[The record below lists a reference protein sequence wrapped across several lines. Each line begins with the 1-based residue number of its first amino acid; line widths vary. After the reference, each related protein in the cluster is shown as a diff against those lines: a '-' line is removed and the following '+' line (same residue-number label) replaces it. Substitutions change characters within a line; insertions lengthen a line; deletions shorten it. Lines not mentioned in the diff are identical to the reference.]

1 MSLGPKEQ
9 YQVNKIVERKSSL
22 ILEYKYIHF
31 QKKKKLLYLQLVTQS
46 YLTAIKIINLR
57 ETDLK

>member
-9 YQVNKIVERKSSL
+9 YQVNKILERKSSL

-31 QKKKKLLYLQLVTQS
+31 QKKKLLYLQLVTQS

-57 ETDLK
+57 ETDLKY